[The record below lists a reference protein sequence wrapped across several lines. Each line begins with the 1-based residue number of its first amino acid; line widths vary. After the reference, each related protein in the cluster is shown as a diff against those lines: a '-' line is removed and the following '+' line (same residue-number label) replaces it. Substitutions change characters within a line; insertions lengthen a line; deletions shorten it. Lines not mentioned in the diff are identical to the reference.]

1 MAPLNQQAI
10 EIRQLAESDLQK
22 FINLV
27 HPLTVLGGTH
37 KDVIDW
43 WSSPISRD
51 HQLLLLPRD
60 HQKSRLL
67 AYRVVWYLTKYPDRR
82 VLYMSSTSNL
92 AEKQLKFMKDIFTSK
107 IYRRYWPEMV
117 NENVDK
123 RERWTSSEISLDHPL
138 RKTEGVRDPSI
149 FTGGLTTSLTGM
161 HCDVAALDDVV
172 VQENAY
178 TREGRNKVATQYS
191 LLSSIEGTAAS
202 EWVVGT
208 RYDPRDLY
216 NDMMD
221 MKEEV
226 YDDKGDITDMRN
238 VYEKFERQVED
249 RGDGTGEFIW
259 PRQQRQDGK
268 WFGFD
273 ATILAR
279 KRAKYLNKTQ
289 YRAQYYNDPSNP
301 GGAGITQENF
311 QYYDKGFLQLVNGHW
326 HYKGERLSVFAAIDF
341 AFSTTQKSDYT
352 ALVVIGMDSNG
363 FIYVLDIDR
372 FKTERIKDYF
382 TAIQRGYVKW
392 GYRKLRAET
401 VAGQKTIVKELKN
414 NYIRNAGLSLS
425 VDEYNPPRSLGSK
438 EERINSILRPKYE
451 DMAVF
456 HYRDGNCQLLEDEL
470 SVANPA
476 HDDIKDALAAVIDIG
491 VPPISRMGHGRL
503 PGGARSSNSASSIT
517 FHSRFGG
524 VA

>member
-1 MAPLNQQAI
+1 
-10 EIRQLAESDLQK
+10 
-22 FINLV
+22 
-27 HPLTVLGGTH
+27 
-37 KDVIDW
+37 
-43 WSSPISRD
+43 
-51 HQLLLLPRD
+51 
-60 HQKSRLL
+60 
-67 AYRVVWYLTKYPDRR
+67 
-82 VLYMSSTSNL
+82 
-92 AEKQLKFMKDIFTSK
+92 
-107 IYRRYWPEMV
+107 
-117 NENVDK
+117 
-123 RERWTSSEISLDHPL
+123 
-138 RKTEGVRDPSI
+138 
-149 FTGGLTTSLTGM
+149 
-161 HCDVAALDDVV
+161 
-172 VQENAY
+172 
-178 TREGRNKVATQYS
+178 
-191 LLSSIEGTAAS
+191 
-202 EWVVGT
+202 
-208 RYDPRDLY
+208 
-216 NDMMD
+216 